1 MVSVDC
7 TLSIYSYIYTNTV
20 AWLYTLNE
28 KLVKLLMD
36 YVCLLN
42 SITKNF

>member
-7 TLSIYSYIYTNTV
+7 TLSIYLHTYTNTV

-28 KLVKLLMD
+28 KLVKLLVC